1 MDFKKAD
8 NRRQKFI
15 EFCALGE
22 SPYSAALKAG
32 YQQSYAKSSSYRL
45 WEKCRNEINALKPV
59 AKEALEAK
67 FKYSV
72 EQSFEKLN
80 EIQGLALLQDDKGN
94 FNNLSAAIKAEEL
107 KGKLYGC
114 YEADNKQKTVAVPI
128 IIDDI

>member
-1 MDFKKAD
+1 MDVKKVD
-8 NRRQKFI
+8 NRQQKFI

-22 SPYSAALKAG
+22 SSYSAALKAG

-45 WEKCRNEINALKPV
+45 WEKCRNEIKALKPA
-59 AKEALEAK
+59 AKEAIEAK

-114 YEADNKQKTVAVPI
+114 YEADNKQKTIAVPI

>member
-1 MDFKKAD
+1 MDVKKAD

-32 YQQSYAKSSSYRL
+32 YTLTYAKTFSHKL
-45 WEKCRNEINALKPV
+45 LEKYKNEINALKPA
-59 AKEALEAK
+59 AKEAIEAK